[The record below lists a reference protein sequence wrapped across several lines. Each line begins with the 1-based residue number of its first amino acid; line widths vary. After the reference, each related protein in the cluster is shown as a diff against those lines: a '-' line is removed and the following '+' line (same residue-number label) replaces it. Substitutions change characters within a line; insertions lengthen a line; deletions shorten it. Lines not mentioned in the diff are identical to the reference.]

1 MMSVTWAMLIPMFLA
16 IIVLLLIDNYKR
28 RAAVQQNSRTTLWII
43 MALVGFPILL
53 LGTLGG
59 GWFVVSHVSTD
70 PPPDIPPTT
79 KTTSTAVSQLSTIP
93 GLPVQQ
99 GNPSAETAEK
109 GDDEYSQAVATKT
122 VGMLRAMVRA
132 LGRALVEEEKSLAEK
147 KGTAKPAAVAPVVA
161 KPAWVNAVPCLVG
174 DVYRM
179 SISVGPYTSRAECD
193 AQLPEA
199 LQKALGQ
206 YVEAC
211 LGDQTSEEV
220 RLPSEELRQKV
231 VKDVWQE
238 TRQYSVGPMIQLYA
252 LLEFDRPMKDRVLD
266 AHRQALVDRRLQMV
280 AIWASLGLSALAI
293 MFGYFKTDLA
303 TGGTY
308 RNRLRLIALTSHLGV
323 VAVAAAVGYC

>member
-28 RAAVQQNSRTTLWII
+28 RATVQQNSRTTPWVIV
-43 MALVGFPILL
+43 ALVVFPILF

-59 GWFVVSHVSTD
+59 GWFVVSHISTD
-70 PPPDIPPTT
+70 SQTDISPT
-79 KTTSTAVSQLSTIP
+79 KTTSTTVPQLSAIP
-93 GLPVQQ
+93 GLPAPQE
-99 GNPSAETAEK
+99 NPSGETAEK

-147 KGTAKPAAVAPVVA
+147 KGTAKPATVAPVAA
-161 KPAWVNAVPCLVG
+161 KPAWVNATPCLVG

-199 LQKALGQ
+199 LQKALDQ

-293 MFGYFKTDLA
+293 MFGYLKTDLA

-308 RNRLRLIALTSHLGV
+308 RNRLRLIALTILLGV